1 MFQHHQVIT
10 DGATLS
16 FRAAPVRAT
25 WMHVLGTVNSLR
37 AIYTNE
43 GLGALWRGMG
53 PTVVGVMPSRAIYFS
68 TYSKMKHFLAHLND
82 GRENSWVHLASAI
95 SAGIVTSTATNP
107 IWLVK
112 TRMQLQS
119 SSAKPSPAS
128 PAAATL
134 PIYRNSLHCFRVVAK
149 TEGLRGLYKGLTASY
164 LGTMEGTI
172 QWVLYERMKRAVAVH
187 RNRLAGNDYSPHH
200 ASTAHL
206 TWLDF
211 FLTAA
216 SAKLVAAVIAYP
228 HEVLRTRLR
237 EDTGKYRGLLQTAVR
252 IAREEGLAAYYG
264 GMTAHLMRVVPN
276 SAIMFFCYE
285 FLLHAHNRMSSRPA
299 A

>member
-1 MFQHHQVIT
+1 MVT

-16 FRAAPVRAT
+16 FRASPMRTA
-25 WMHVLGTVNSLR
+25 WMHVTGTLNSLKG
-37 AIYTNE
+37 IYTNE
-43 GLGALWRGMG
+43 GLSALWRGMG
-53 PTVVGVMPSRAIYFS
+53 PTIVGVMPSRAIYFS
-68 TYSKMKHFLAHLND
+68 TYSKSKHFLTSLNE
-82 GRENSWVHLASAI
+82 GQESSLVHLGSALA
-95 SAGIVTSTATNP
+95 AGIATSTATNP

-119 SSAKPSPAS
+119 N
-128 PAAATL
+128 TQTIL
-134 PIYRNSLHCFRVVAK
+134 YRNSFHCLQVVAR

-172 QWVLYERMKRAVAVH
+172 QWVLYEKMKRAVAIH
-187 RNRLAGNDYSPHH
+187 RHNRAGLEYNP
-200 ASTAHL
+200 STVNAKL

-216 SAKLVAAVIAYP
+216 SAKLVAAVLAYP

-237 EDTGKYRGLLQTAVR
+237 ENHGKYHGLIQTAVR
-252 IAREEGLAAYYG
+252 IFREEGVMAYYG

-285 FLLHAHNRMSSRPA
+285 FLVHAHARMTPDS
-299 A
+299 

>member
-1 MFQHHQVIT
+1 MFQHQVVT

-16 FRAAPVRAT
+16 FRAAPVRAA

-68 TYSKMKHFLAHLND
+68 TYSKTKHFLAHLND

-119 SSAKPSPAS
+119 GPASSPA
-128 PAAATL
+128 
-134 PIYRNSLHCFRVVAK
+134 YRNSLHCFRMVAK

-172 QWVLYERMKRAVAVH
+172 QWVLYERMKRAVAIH
-187 RNRLAGNDYSPHH
+187 RNRLAGHDYSPHH
-200 ASTAHL
+200 VSTAHL

-216 SAKLVAAVIAYP
+216 SAKLVAAVVAYP

-285 FLLHAHNRMSSRPA
+285 FLLHAYNRMSTPPVA